1 MTIPPSLFRLCRP
14 LAGGDVAVVLWNR
27 GTCGTHYYHSFNWTA
42 VGLPA
47 DEPRAVRDLFLKAD
61 LGSFTGSFGDFVN
74 PDGVLMVRLSKPERA

>member
-1 MTIPPSLFRLCRP
+1 MRP

-27 GTCGTHYYHSFNWTA
+27 GTCGTRFYHSFNWTA

-61 LGSFTGSFGDFVN
+61 LGGFTGSYGDFVRQLRHCLG
-74 PDGVLMVRLSKPERA
+74 PFPTDVSTLCDPTRA